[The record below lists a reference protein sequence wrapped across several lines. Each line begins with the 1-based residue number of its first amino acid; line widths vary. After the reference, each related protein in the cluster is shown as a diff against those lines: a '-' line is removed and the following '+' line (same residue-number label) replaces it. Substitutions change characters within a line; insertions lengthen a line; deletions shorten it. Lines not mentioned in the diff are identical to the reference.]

1 MPDWTFMGAVPMR
14 AVALFI
20 LLVAKAASA
29 QAPETLSLE
38 EFQRGGPAP
47 AELLLLGT
55 FHFKDAGL
63 DGYRPEVDVDILSP
77 QRQREVEDVV
87 DRLAAFKPTKVML
100 EMHGP
105 AVERLH
111 QEYRQYLDGEFEL
124 GANEIYQLGFRL
136 GKRLGLARLHYVDAP
151 GRLYEQYGSREEW
164 MAYYGQCGE
173 LDGDNP
179 WEARFTAL
187 YRHGDLAK
195 ATQTLRETLLET
207 NREDRILAGHGHY
220 TIGFHAIQ
228 CQDKYP
234 GADHLTGWWYNR
246 NIRIF
251 STIRALTTVPDDRVL
266 LIIGSGHLPIL
277 RHLAQASPEY
287 RLREVAEFLGAE

>member
-1 MPDWTFMGAVPMR
+1 MR
-14 AVALFI
+14 AIALF
-20 LLVAKAASA
+20 LMFVANAAMA

-38 EFQRGGPAP
+38 EFHRAGPPP

-63 DGYRPEVDVDILSP
+63 DNYRPEVDVDILSP
-77 QRQREVEDVV
+77 ARQREVEEVV
-87 DRLAAFKPTKVML
+87 DRLAAFNPTKIML

-111 QEYRQYLDGEFEL
+111 QEYRQYLDGGFEL

-136 GKRLGLARLHYVDAP
+136 GKRLGHAQLHYVDAP
-151 GRLYEQYGSREEW
+151 GRLYEQYASREEW

-173 LDGDNP
+173 PGAENP

-195 ATQTLRETLLET
+195 AKQTLRETLLET
-207 NREDRILAGHGHY
+207 NSEERILAGHGHY
-220 TIGFHAIQ
+220 TIGFHTIQ

-251 STIRALTTVPDDRVL
+251 SKVRALTAVPEDRVL

-287 RLREVAEFLGAE
+287 HLREVAEFLGTD